1 MEGYILKHSSSKNK
15 MKHNAKT
22 RVLVFSTDVGVR
34 YGTLNSKNNSKKCI
48 LWDEILKC
56 EQNVNSNCFT
66 LTTFEGK
73 QLCFE
78 CHSLEKANEWCKY
91 ININKTKEAI
101 QTQSI
106 FTVCDSES
114 ESNETIYTNDT
125 VGMSN
130 LTTKSG
136 YTTTSSKTTTGS
148 KFFSNILPLILTVSV
163 IATSLVVEAQYYTN
177 IGSSLL
183 LQIGQ

>member
-1 MEGYILKHSSSKNK
+1 MEGYLLKHSSSKNK
-15 MKHNAKT
+15 IKHNAKT

-34 YGTLNSKNNSKKCI
+34 YGALNSKNNSKKCI

-56 EQNVNSNCFT
+56 EQNVNSKCFT

-73 QLCFE
+73 QLCLE
-78 CHSLEKANEWCKY
+78 CHCLEKANQWCKY
-91 ININKTKEAI
+91 INIYKTKEAI

-106 FTVCDSES
+106 STVRDSES
-114 ESNETIYTNDT
+114 ESNETTHINNIA
-125 VGMSN
+125 GMGN
-130 LTTKSG
+130 LTAKSG
-136 YTTTSSKTTTGS
+136 YTTTSSK
-148 KFFSNILPLILTVSV
+148 FFSNILPLLLTVSV
-163 IATSLVVEAQYYTN
+163 IATSLVVEAQYYTS